1 MKRFLIL
8 LLVISL
14 MFTSGCW
21 DNREIEQRLF
31 VTAIAVDINEDV
43 DEGSVNRLIVTYK
56 YPNIN
61 TIGKN
66 AGNGPANFIMSTPS
80 SSIFQASTE
89 FMGEAPF
96 HFYFK
101 HLKVMIFSEE
111 LLKNERLVRHIL
123 DELNR
128 DTKINKRTRIVATE
142 GKARDVLQLT
152 VNQEYRTEGT
162 IYQILR
168 DNKYTSRYTV
178 KSLTDLITD
187 FDVTGATLVP
197 RIKVEDGKFIVSGG
211 CILKNYKFLACIDQ
225 NMNRVINILN
235 GTIGMENIETV
246 YKGNVLS
253 YAVTRGSS
261 KKEISFDDGITVKY
275 DIKLEGYLQGY
286 NIAQKNLVYDDAVLK
301 DMEKNIEDELKKK
314 ITETKEFLDKIGAP
328 VLGIGEHISKFHPKM
343 WEQIRSNWDDIMP
356 DVKFDINLDVNI
368 RRTGLTK

>member
-1 MKRFLIL
+1 VKRFLIL
-8 LLVISL
+8 LLAISL

-31 VTAIAVDINEDV
+31 ITAIAVDINEDV

-66 AGNGPANFIMSTPS
+66 AGSGPANFIMSIPS

-96 HFYFK
+96 PFYFK

-162 IYQILR
+162 IYHVLR

-235 GTIGMENIETV
+235 GTIGMENIETI
-246 YKGNVLS
+246 YKGNLLS

-301 DMEKNIEDELKKK
+301 DMEKNIEDELEKK
-314 ITETKEFLDKIGAP
+314 IIETKKFLDKIGAP